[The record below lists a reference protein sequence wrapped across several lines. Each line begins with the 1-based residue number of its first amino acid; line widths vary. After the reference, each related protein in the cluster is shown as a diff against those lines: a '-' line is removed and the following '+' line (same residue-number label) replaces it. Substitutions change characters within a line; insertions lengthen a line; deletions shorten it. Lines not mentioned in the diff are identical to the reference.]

1 MSPLYAAEKIKIF
14 KAIRW
19 SFMSHEQLISCS
31 KDKDFELAKN
41 FILEGLSMR
50 LTNFEIKDDDTV

>member
-1 MSPLYAAEKIKIF
+1 MGDWRHKSIPQIVN
-14 KAIRW
+14 
-19 SFMSHEQLISCS
+19 S